1 MYIEPM
7 LLVDQKEAYESKD
20 SIVELKLDGIR
31 TILSVND
38 KTRIFTRHNN
48 EITSNFEEVTTAAA
62 RAAKAP
68 MVLDGELIVSD
79 LSTGKPD
86 FSAMMSRFS
95 SRSRSK
101 IPTPGLT
108 FVAFDILS
116 YDGKDLRG
124 LPLMK
129 RKEILEEVL
138 SENEIIK
145 KIRYMESGFVPLYEL
160 CKQEQLE
167 GIVIKKKDAV
177 YHSGKRPKSVWERV
191 VVYQRERCIVTGFS
205 KKEKSWYI
213 GIRRGD
219 HIESV
224 GAVKYGLNT
233 SKAKALYPKLLKSVI
248 KENQAYAIVK
258 PEHEILV
265 RFRHY
270 TKDGKMR
277 LAVVE
282 DVYNK

>member
-1 MYIEPM
+1 M

>member
-145 KIRYMESGFVPLYEL
+145 R
-160 CKQEQLE
+160 
-167 GIVIKKKDAV
+167 
-177 YHSGKRPKSVWERV
+177 
-191 VVYQRERCIVTGFS
+191 
-205 KKEKSWYI
+205 
-213 GIRRGD
+213 
-219 HIESV
+219 
-224 GAVKYGLNT
+224 
-233 SKAKALYPKLLKSVI
+233 
-248 KENQAYAIVK
+248 
-258 PEHEILV
+258 
-265 RFRHY
+265 
-270 TKDGKMR
+270 
-277 LAVVE
+277 
-282 DVYNK
+282 

>member
-1 MYIEPM
+1 
-7 LLVDQKEAYESKD
+7 
-20 SIVELKLDGIR
+20 
-31 TILSVND
+31 
-38 KTRIFTRHNN
+38 
-48 EITSNFEEVTTAAA
+48 
-62 RAAKAP
+62 
-68 MVLDGELIVSD
+68 
-79 LSTGKPD
+79 
-86 FSAMMSRFS
+86 
-95 SRSRSK
+95 
-101 IPTPGLT
+101 
-108 FVAFDILS
+108 
-116 YDGKDLRG
+116 
-124 LPLMK
+124 
-129 RKEILEEVL
+129 
-138 SENEIIK
+138 
-145 KIRYMESGFVPLYEL
+145 MESGFVPLYEL